1 MRDYGFF
8 VLHVVLHKRCFDY
21 SIKRLTN
28 LSIFAMREKMKQK
41 TFDDPY
47 SFFSCGKYSNT
58 VELEVLYHNSSV
70 SVASAKAQVSIT
82 TLLQ

>member
-1 MRDYGFF
+1 
-8 VLHVVLHKRCFDY
+8 
-21 SIKRLTN
+21 
-28 LSIFAMREKMKQK
+28 MREKMKQK
-41 TFDDPY
+41 TFDDTY